1 MRETRRSRA
10 RRRPLRP
17 AASGCVRPGLVSV
30 RPYRVAVTGDQVR
43 ADGSS
48 IFGDIG
54 LDRLTACGIEWSVIP
69 VPGATVTAEQVRGF
83 DALLLMGDRAVD
95 ASTLAD
101 GSLRHVARFG
111 AGYDAVDL
119 AACTAAGVVLTNTPE
134 AVRTPMAHAALAM
147 VLALAHEV
155 VAKDR
160 LVREGR
166 WDERSSYQ
174 GTGLTGATVGVVG
187 LGGVRAE
194 IARVFRALGVD
205 VVGYNRTPRPEL
217 VERLGIRQL
226 PLLDVA
232 AASSYLVVA
241 VAASPGTVGL
251 VGADVLAAMRPEAYL
266 VNLARGVV
274 VDEDALAVALR
285 EGRLRGAALDV
296 FRREP
301 LPLDSPLLHLDRVL
315 LSPHSLCWTDG
326 FARAVADSAL
336 TALVDVA
343 QGRAPRHAVNS
354 EAIGMRTERTSR

>member
-1 MRETRRSRA
+1 M
-10 RRRPLRP
+10 
-17 AASGCVRPGLVSV
+17 GSV
-30 RPYRVAVTGDQVR
+30 NPYRVAVTGDQVR

-54 LDRLTACGIEWSVIP
+54 LDRLSSSGIEWSVVP
-69 VPGATVTAEQVRGF
+69 VPEPLVTAEQVRGF

-95 ASTLAD
+95 ASTLA
-101 GSLRHVARFG
+101 GSSLRHVARFG
-111 AGYDAVDL
+111 AGYDSVDV
-119 AACTAAGVVLTNTPE
+119 ASCTAAGVVLTNTPD

-147 VLALAHEV
+147 VLALAYEV
-155 VAKDR
+155 LAKDR

-166 WDERSSYQ
+166 WPERSAYQ
-174 GTGLTGATVGVVG
+174 GKGLTGATVGVVG
-187 LGGVRAE
+187 LGGVGAE
-194 IARVFRALGVD
+194 IARLFRAVGVD
-205 VVGYNRTPRPEL
+205 VVAFNRTPRPEL
-217 VERLGIRQL
+217 AERLGIRQL

-232 AASSYLVVA
+232 AASDYLVVA
-241 VAASPGTVGL
+241 VAANPGTVGL
-251 VGADVLAAMRPEAYL
+251 VGATVLQAMRPDAYL

-274 VDEDALAVALR
+274 VDEDALVAALR
-285 EGRLRGAALDV
+285 ENRIRGAALDV

-343 QGRAPRHAVNS
+343 EGRVPRHVVNP
-354 EAIGMRTERTSR
+354 EAIGTPTERTHR